1 MIHLHTTF
9 SVLSIRKMRLKEM
22 SVFIHQDLIK
32 TYKFIEQGLGELIGV
47 FRSKTG
53 TCWASVI

>member
-1 MIHLHTTF
+1 
-9 SVLSIRKMRLKEM
+9 M
-22 SVFIHQDLIK
+22 SVFIRQDLIK
-32 TYKFIEQGLGELIGV
+32 TYKFIEQGLGEFTEV

>member
-1 MIHLHTTF
+1 M
-9 SVLSIRKMRLKEM
+9 KLKEM
-22 SVFIHQDLIK
+22 SVFIHQELIK

-53 TCWASVI
+53 R